1 MSVIQSHY
9 SLSTSHPAFTAAGR
23 ATYSVVARQAGVWIK
38 LRIINIHSRVYTIQ
52 SQGKSDGSL
61 VSLHLIC
68 SSTSRRWLISCY
80 NLLTALL
87 FVPCSVESVCQIPG
101 PIKSAPFKTHVVL
114 MVGLVAT
121 RWFPLKFKTL
131 PADLYEV
138 SAHSIW
144 VAHRHRY
151 QFYHHVVYSFM
162 KITLLK
168 KCAVPQSYPPWPNIW
183 RVRFIFMFY
192 VLGPSNQLFQVAYNV
207 AARMGG
213 IFM

>member
-9 SLSTSHPAFTAAGR
+9 SLRTSHPAFTAAGR

-61 VSLHLIC
+61 VRLHLIC

-114 MVGLVAT
+114 MVGGHPMVFLWNLKHSRQISMKYPRTPYGWPTVIAT
-121 RWFPLKFKTL
+121 NSIIMLYIHSWKSRSSKNVLCPNLIL
-131 PADLYEV
+131 PGPISGVCVL
-138 SAHSIW
+138 SSC
-144 VAHRHRY
+144 
-151 QFYHHVVYSFM
+151 FM
-162 KITLLK
+162 
-168 KCAVPQSYPPWPNIW
+168 YRDPPTNSS
-183 RVRFIFMFY
+183 R
-192 VLGPSNQLFQVAYNV
+192 
-207 AARMGG
+207 
-213 IFM
+213 